1 MLGNDGNRLTFC
13 DLGNCPKAPIKSGV
27 VRLLKR
33 SQQASTLRPTKR
45 RIARSGWVHPDI
57 IGSARAC
64 RKTSGN
70 LLRLQQAPRKPPA
83 RAQDAVAAL
92 RRERD
97 DLAKVA
103 DALAY
108 ALRYDG
114 NRRAHYADE
123 VMARITAEHLI
134 RHLAQAGFVLMRAP
148 PGAAP
153 TTADMPS
160 STG

>member
-70 LLRLQQAPRKPPA
+70 LLRPQRAPRKPPGLA
-83 RAQDAVAAL
+83 RDAVAVL
-92 RRERD
+92 KRERD
-97 DLAKVA
+97 ELAERLAMIEAFSLGVEAKAKAWISEA
-103 DALAY
+103 DKPP
-108 ALRYDG
+108 
-114 NRRAHYADE
+114 RR
-123 VMARITAEHLI
+123 RK
-134 RHLAQAGFVLMRAP
+134 R
-148 PGAAP
+148 
-153 TTADMPS
+153 
-160 STG
+160 

>member
-70 LLRLQQAPRKPPA
+70 LLSARTIFDTLGFPLEAQLNSGAQTQVDEPP
-83 RAQDAVAAL
+83 L
-92 RRERD
+92 
-97 DLAKVA
+97 
-103 DALAY
+103 
-108 ALRYDG
+108 
-114 NRRAHYADE
+114 
-123 VMARITAEHLI
+123 
-134 RHLAQAGFVLMRAP
+134 
-148 PGAAP
+148 
-153 TTADMPS
+153 
-160 STG
+160 